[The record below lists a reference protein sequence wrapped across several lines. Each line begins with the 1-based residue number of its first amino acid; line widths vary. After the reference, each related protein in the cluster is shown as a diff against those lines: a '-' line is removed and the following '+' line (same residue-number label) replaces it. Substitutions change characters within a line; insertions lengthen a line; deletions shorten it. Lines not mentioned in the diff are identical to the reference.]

1 MTVARKKVRTY
12 LCEAVYDPHAAP
24 NAAAQDVGHE
34 EVDAAALHAA
44 PLAHA
49 HGAQRDNEDNGHGHE
64 HRQDGQAY
72 PSIPL

>member
-1 MTVARKKVRTY
+1 MKAARQKARMY
-12 LCEAVYDPHAAP
+12 LRKAVYDPHAAP

-34 EVDAAALHAA
+34 EVDAAALHTA

-49 HGAQRDNEDNGHGHE
+49 HSAQRNDEDDGHGHE